1 MNNKWFVLLF
11 NTVFFSLMAWL
22 LPIHFE
28 ENDDVTMCMIANGV
42 YAGHPDGHLV
52 FINAI
57 YGWVIAGLYMLTKVV
72 EWYTLSFCLL
82 HVLAMTGIVLLVIRD
97 KGLAPLLKGVFLLFM
112 YIIWARIIIG
122 FQFTTTAGLL
132 CFSGCMALLQHSK
145 KWRIAGMG
153 AVFVASLIRFSAA
166 GLVGI
171 LFVPLFALE
180 FVGDKRFAY
189 WVLGMAFL
197 ALLGHFMDGLFYQQ
211 EDWAYYKAYNAV
223 RGKIHDNPNA
233 FLLSESDLPE
243 GVAMEDYQ
251 LFVWSVGDPKI
262 MDLERLR
269 LIESRMTGRI
279 SFHHAMKNLSQ
290 ISLYRIPLALLCLGY
305 IFCLFLNVR
314 KKNRERVVFVV
325 AAIALFTIILV
336 YLGMFNSLKNRVFLC
351 MLVPV
356 IYQMLKL
363 FPVLGLQQR
372 KECVFM
378 MAVITMGFA
387 VKYLYQDYK
396 VVNLVRSSL
405 IEFECYQLPLVRDFD
420 GLLYTTACHIEY
432 LHPFAIN
439 KVHFQKLDLGWPATI
454 PFQKGVLES
463 HRDFVDSEVLYFGYP
478 SVDVLKAIN
487 RNYGLE
493 VETIPVASNGK
504 YALVSIKSCVK

>member
-72 EWYTLSFCLL
+72 EWYTLSFWLL

-211 EDWAYYKAYNAV
+211 EDWAY
-223 RGKIHDNPNA
+223 
-233 FLLSESDLPE
+233 LLSESDLPE

-251 LFVWSVGDPKI
+251 LFVWSEGDPKI
-262 MDLERLR
+262 LDLERLR
-269 LIESRMTGRI
+269 LIESRMKGHI

-290 ISLYRIPLALLCLGY
+290 ISLYRIPLALLCFGS
-305 IFCLFLNVR
+305 IFCLVLNI
-314 KKNRERVVFVV
+314 KNKNRKGVVFVV
-325 AAIALFTIILV
+325 AAIALFAIILV

-351 MLVPV
+351 MLVPM

-363 FPVLGLQQR
+363 FPNLGLQKRR
-372 KECVFM
+372 KECVFI
-378 MAVITMGFA
+378 MAFITMGFA

-396 VVNLVRSSL
+396 VVKLVCSNLK
-405 IEFECYQLPLVRDFD
+405 EFECCQLPLVRDFD